1 MGQAWSVSRELFIID
16 GYNVLHA
23 HPVHGPALRTDI
35 DTARAHLVADL
46 AGFAEGGPRA
56 VVVFDGGGNPAS
68 DGSPHHLGALTVIFS
83 AAGTSA
89 DTVIEGLAHRFR
101 ERGEHAVVVTSDV
114 ATRNTVAAG
123 TISVVSS
130 ERFVADLM
138 SGQSGGRATMEPG
151 GRRVPVSRRI
161 DEDVA
166 DVLARWARGA
176 APSNLNRP

>member
-1 MGQAWSVSRELFIID
+1 MSREHYIID

-23 HPVHGPALRTDI
+23 HPVHGPALRADM

-46 AGFAEGGPRA
+46 TGFAEGGPRT
-56 VVVFDGGGNPAS
+56 VVVFDAGGNSSS

-83 AAGTSA
+83 AAGSSA

-101 ERGEHAVVVTSDV
+101 ERGEPAVVVTSDV

-123 TISVVSS
+123 TVSVVSS
-130 ERFVADLM
+130 ERFVADLL
-138 SGQSGGRATMEPG
+138 SGQAGERTPSEPAA
-151 GRRVPVSRRI
+151 RRVPVSRRI

-166 DVLARWARGA
+166 HVLARWARGA
-176 APSNLNRP
+176 APGSLTNP

>member
-1 MGQAWSVSRELFIID
+1 MHYIID

-46 AGFAEGGPRA
+46 AGFAEGGPRT
-56 VVVFDGGGNPAS
+56 VVVFDAGGNPSS

-83 AAGTSA
+83 AAGISA

-101 ERGEHAVVVTSDV
+101 ERGEQAVVVTSDA

-123 TISVVSS
+123 TVSVVSS
-130 ERFVADLM
+130 ERFVADLV
-138 SGQSGGRATMEPG
+138 SGQPVGRATIEPG

-161 DEDVA
+161 DEGVA
-166 DVLARWARGA
+166 NVLARWARGT
-176 APSNLNRP
+176 APVDLNKP